1 MFIHNLARST
11 VVIAML
17 ASISALGW
25 GGSHAWAAPAPV
37 DKGVTGPL
45 VSVISADSGPQAMA
59 LRDGVQDGLRRAGYT
74 AGKNMRWQVL
84 DASGDSTRLAPVV
97 EQAVRERPRVI
108 VALGTSV
115 ARAVGAATREV
126 PVVYSAVPDPAA
138 AGLVNVSD
146 AAPGNITG
154 VSDALA
160 LTRQIDLIRAV
171 APQAR
176 RVGIVYDP
184 QNPDSLALVKQL
196 QALLPKVGMTLV
208 EAAASRAA
216 DVGPA
221 ARSLIEKADVFYS
234 GTDSHVRAGY
244 AALVRV
250 AEDSRIP
257 LVAGNADAVA
267 LGAVAAIGLSYREI
281 GVQTGVMVARV
292 LKGEAPGQIKPQGV
306 GRLTLHINA
315 QAAERQGATL
325 SDALLKSAAQVI
337 RP

>member
-1 MFIHNLARST
+1 MFIHNLARSI
-11 VVIAML
+11 VVSAMF
-17 ASISALGW
+17 ASISAMVMDAGDVR
-25 GGSHAWAAPAPV
+25 AAPAPV

-45 VSVISADSGPQAMA
+45 VSVISADSGPQALA
-59 LRDGVQDGLRRAGYT
+59 LREGIQEGLRRAGYT
-74 AGKNMRWQVL
+74 PGKNMRWQAQ
-84 DASGDSTRLAPVV
+84 DASGDSTRIASVA

-108 VALGTSV
+108 VALGASV

-126 PVVYSAVPDPAA
+126 PVVYSAVSDPTA
-138 AGLVNVSD
+138 AGLANASD

-154 VSDALA
+154 VSDALELA
-160 LTRQIDLIRAV
+160 RQIDLIRAV

-184 QNPDSLALVKQL
+184 QNPDSLAVVKQL

-234 GTDSHVRAGY
+234 GIDRRVRAGY
-244 AALVRV
+244 PALVRV

-257 LVAGNADAVA
+257 LIAGDVDAVA
-267 LGAVAAIGLSYREI
+267 LGAVAAIGVSYREI
-281 GVQTGVMVARV
+281 GAQTGLMVARV
-292 LKGEAPGQIKPQGV
+292 LKGEAPGQIKPQGA
-306 GRLTLHINA
+306 GRLTLHINP
-315 QAAERQGATL
+315 QAAQRQGATL